1 MMNIYLEI
9 GSKRIFACAA
19 DWLGWCRSGRS
30 EEAAIQ
36 ALFDSAPRYAAIL
49 HAFQLDFEPPA
60 SAEAFNVVERVS
72 GNAST
77 DFGAPDAIPEM
88 DRIAMSGIDLVR
100 MKALFLAYWSAFDT
114 TVANALG
121 KELRK
126 GLRGGGRHLEGIVQH
141 VIEADSG
148 YLRRLTRKTTR
159 DKKAPQQAQLA
170 QLRQD
175 IRDALDWAYQGNLP
189 ERGPRGG
196 SIWPPRYFGRRSAWH
211 TLDHLWEIEDRIVYK

>member
-1 MMNIYLEI
+1 M
-9 GSKRIFACAA
+9 
-19 DWLGWCRSGRS
+19 
-30 EEAAIQ
+30 
-36 ALFDSAPRYAAIL
+36 
-49 HAFQLDFEPPA
+49 
-60 SAEAFNVVERVS
+60 
-72 GNAST
+72 
-77 DFGAPDAIPEM
+77 
-88 DRIAMSGIDLVR
+88 
-100 MKALFLAYWSAFDT
+100 
-114 TVANALG
+114 
-121 KELRK
+121 
-126 GLRGGGRHLEGIVQH
+126 QH